1 MSSDHISQP
10 TAVLYMLSP
19 IDLYGFRACNIWFR
33 WLDRNYQ
40 HSRLRRDGSWFLS
53 KLLSS
58 VRQAQ
63 YDFNCRRLRVAH
75 ICSHKKQGYLAK
87 SGNGEADPKSP
98 AEYKATHDK

>member
-1 MSSDHISQP
+1 MLAAAGSDGVYKIIMADEGV
-10 TAVLYMLSP
+10 TEAVLSE
-19 IDLYGFRACNIWFR
+19 
-33 WLDRNYQ
+33 
-40 HSRLRRDGSWFLS
+40 
-53 KLLSS
+53 LLAS

-63 YDFNCRRLRVAH
+63 YDLDCCRLRVAH